1 MPPRDDPAHGAPRPP
16 RGINRLA
23 ARATL
28 RALRTAKPRSR
39 PLRPARARQVIAI
52 YFSIGC
58 LFIPIGAK
66 CLITSQSV
74 RAVPSALKRPGQARG
89 CSTVRNS
96 ILTAL
101 CLAAQVVEVSQQYDG
116 DCKPKF
122 QTGALCSISLT
133 VPRTMSPPVYVYYEL
148 NNAYFNHRRMV
159 LSRSDAQLRGDED
172 IADSLLK
179 TCAPQQFQGGNGTTL
194 CVVIAAAAH
203 ACVAVRL
210 CHRS

>member
-74 RAVPSALKRPGQARG
+74 RSVPSHAQTPRDKR
-89 CSTVRNS
+89 
-96 ILTAL
+96 
-101 CLAAQVVEVSQQYDG
+101 
-116 DCKPKF
+116 
-122 QTGALCSISLT
+122 
-133 VPRTMSPPVYVYYEL
+133 
-148 NNAYFNHRRMV
+148 
-159 LSRSDAQLRGDED
+159 
-172 IADSLLK
+172 
-179 TCAPQQFQGGNGTTL
+179 
-194 CVVIAAAAH
+194 AAAPPPGFP
-203 ACVAVRL
+203 
-210 CHRS
+210 S

>member
-1 MPPRDDPAHGAPRPP
+1 
-16 RGINRLA
+16 
-23 ARATL
+23 
-28 RALRTAKPRSR
+28 
-39 PLRPARARQVIAI
+39 
-52 YFSIGC
+52 
-58 LFIPIGAK
+58 
-66 CLITSQSV
+66 
-74 RAVPSALKRPGQARG
+74 
-89 CSTVRNS
+89 
-96 ILTAL
+96 
-101 CLAAQVVEVSQQYDG
+101 VVEVSQQYDG

-179 TCAPQQFQGGNGTTL
+179 TCAPQQFQGGNGAL
-194 CVVIAAAAH
+194 RVMAACCYG
-203 ACVAVRL
+203 ACMLAVRL